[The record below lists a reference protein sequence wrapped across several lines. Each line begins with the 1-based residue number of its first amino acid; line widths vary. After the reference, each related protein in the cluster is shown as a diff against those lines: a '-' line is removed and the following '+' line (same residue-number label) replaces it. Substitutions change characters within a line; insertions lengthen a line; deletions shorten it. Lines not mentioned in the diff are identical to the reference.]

1 MNLLQKI
8 KRKMK
13 IEDGSATIEF
23 IGILPLAL
31 LLLMIIWQFIVGING
46 VVVTQSAANEYAKVY
61 SITQNNGEATQA
73 ANKILSTT
81 GNYLQNQDVSGSNL
95 GSKEF
100 TAKASANIRL
110 VFLPSEIFGY
120 STPSIPYSATASSRV
135 IE

>member
-1 MNLLQKI
+1 MQQL
-8 KRKMK
+8 KRKLK
-13 IEDGSATIEF
+13 NEDGSATIEF

-46 VVVTQSAANEYAKVY
+46 VLVTQSAANEYAKVY
-61 SITQNNGEATQA
+61 SITQNTSEATQA
-73 ANKILSTT
+73 ANTILSSA
-81 GNYLQNQDVSGSNL
+81 GDYLQPQGVSGG

-100 TAKASANIRL
+100 TAQANVNIRM

-120 STPSIPYSATASSRV
+120 QIPSIPYSATASSRV